1 MKPHHNAAM
10 DADSRL
16 SLDAAALRVALQYR
30 RKYES
35 EKAAVDRVKRRISRD
50 MELGLLPRSEDE
62 SYRLGDLL
70 SWARRAFHGHASNTT
85 RRATTPPPAG
95 APLGDETDLM
105 AAYSVVLAQD
115 IERYQKELS
124 ALVGQI
130 AEAQSRIAELSEEVG
145 LLQRDAKRMREIRQ
159 ANRENARRRWDA
171 KKQPTA

>member
-1 MKPHHNAAM
+1 MKSEHNPTM

-16 SLDAAALRVALQYR
+16 PLDAAALRVALQYR

-35 EKAAVDRVKRRISRD
+35 EKAAVDRIKRRISRD
-50 MELGLLPRSEDE
+50 MELGLLQRSEDE

-70 SWARRAFHGHASNTT
+70 SWARRAFHSHG
-85 RRATTPPPAG
+85 ATAAHRSATPPPAG
-95 APLGDETDLM
+95 AALGDETDLM

-115 IERYQKELS
+115 IERYQKELTQ
-124 ALVGQI
+124 LVGQI

-145 LLQRDAKRMREIRQ
+145 MLQRDAKRMREIRQ

-171 KKQPTA
+171 KKQEAS